1 MVKEADANPN
11 VKCILVY
18 GSKNFFSSG
27 NDISVFMEG
36 DGTDRDLNEIGEE
49 SVMVGVKNFIGS
61 ILDSTKPTVFFNRG
75 PVLGMCWTVQGGAD
89 FVYCTPETTF

>member
-49 SVMVGVKNFIGS
+49 SVMVGVKNFIGC